1 MKRIIIA
8 VGLVLMLTSCD
19 QTKIAYVNVDK
30 VLKEYDGLK
39 NSEKAM
45 KEKADK
51 IMAELEPM
59 MREFQ
64 FKVQEFQKESSGLS
78 AKVRAEK
85 EQQLVQEQQG
95 LQQRQQMV
103 QQQVQQESQQ
113 LYIEMDK
120 KIDSLIAIYAKS
132 NSYSFILGTS
142 PQTKS
147 VVYGDETSN
156 ITDQVIES
164 INKSY
169 DSEGSN
175 SIDPVIKDSAVVK

>member
-8 VGLVLMLTSCD
+8 MGLVLMLTSCN
-19 QTKIAYVNVDK
+19 QTKIAYVNVDE
-30 VLKEYDGLK
+30 VLKEYEGLK
-39 NSEKAM
+39 NAENSMREKS
-45 KEKADK
+45 DK

-64 FKVQEFQKESSGLS
+64 LKVQDFQKESSGLS
-78 AKVRAEK
+78 AKVKAQR
-85 EQQLVQEQQG
+85 EQQLMQEQQS

-169 DSEGSN
+169 DSKESN
-175 SIDPVIKDSAVVK
+175 SIDPVKKDSAVVK